1 MASHSATGTRQ
12 RPDDYDQSPNDG
24 ESRSPLTPA
33 SLFLV
38 LILFW
43 MVTRVEYVIV
53 LALFGL
59 LLGILADSLAL
70 VAFGATSVAFV
81 VVCYIG
87 SRSRN
92 FFEGDSYLFIAF
104 YAVIGAWLVEV
115 IRFFAGGA
123 MARGLDMGYLVGA
136 GLLNALYV
144 AAAAVVSLIAYR
156 AITGH
161 R

>member
-1 MASHSATGTRQ
+1 MT
-12 RPDDYDQSPNDG
+12 
-24 ESRSPLTPA
+24 SRSTTFWTFIGILI
-33 SLFLV
+33 LLHLV
-38 LILFW
+38 LRLALGI
-43 MVTRVEYVIV
+43 TIV
-53 LALFGL
+53 PDLLVVAALLGSRRLGSWSSALFGL

-81 VVCYIG
+81 IVCYLG

-92 FFEGDSYLFIAF
+92 LFEGDSYLFVAF
-104 YAVIGAWLVEV
+104 YAFFGAWLIEV
-115 IRFFAGGA
+115 IRFFVGGS
-123 MARGLDMGYLVGA
+123 MGRGLELGYLVAG

>member
-1 MASHSATGTRQ
+1 MAS
-12 RPDDYDQSPNDG
+12 
-24 ESRSPLTPA
+24 RST
-33 SLFLV
+33 SFWTFI
-38 LILFW
+38 LIL
-43 MVTRVEYVIV
+43 IV
-53 LALFGL
+53 LHLALRLALGL
-59 LLGILADSLAL
+59 MVVPDLIVVAALLGGRRLDGWQSALYGLVLGILADSLAL
-70 VAFGATSVAFV
+70 VGFGATSVAFV

-92 FFEGDSYLFIAF
+92 FFEGDSYLFISI
-104 YAVIGAWLVEV
+104 YAILGAWLVEV
-115 IRFFAGGA
+115 IRYFAGGA
-123 MARGLDMGYLVGA
+123 SARGVDLGYLIGA

>member
-1 MASHSATGTRQ
+1 MAS
-12 RPDDYDQSPNDG
+12 
-24 ESRSPLTPA
+24 RSTSFWTFIVILI
-33 SLFLV
+33 LLHLV
-38 LILFW
+38 L
-43 MVTRVEYVIV
+43 R
-53 LALFGL
+53 LALGLTIVPDLIVVAALLGGRRLGGWQSALYGL

-70 VAFGATSVAFV
+70 VGFGATSVAFV
-81 VVCYIG
+81 LVCYLG

-92 FFEGDSYLFIAF
+92 FFEGDSYLFIAM
-104 YAVIGAWLVEV
+104 YALLGAWLVEV

-123 MARGLDMGYLVGA
+123 MVREVSAGYLVSG

>member
-1 MASHSATGTRQ
+1 MAS
-12 RPDDYDQSPNDG
+12 
-24 ESRSPLTPA
+24 RSTSFWTFILI
-33 SLFLV
+33 LIVLHLV
-38 LILFW
+38 L
-43 MVTRVEYVIV
+43 R
-53 LALFGL
+53 LALGL
-59 LLGILADSLAL
+59 TIVPDLIVVAALLGGRRLGGWQSALYGLVLGILADSLAL
-70 VAFGATSVAFV
+70 VGFGATSVAFV

-92 FFEGDSYLFIAF
+92 FFEGDSYLFISV
-104 YAVIGAWLVEV
+104 YAIVGAWLVEA
-115 IRFFAGGA
+115 IRYFLGGA
-123 MARGLDMGYLVGA
+123 MARGVDMSYLIGA

>member
-1 MASHSATGTRQ
+1 MAS
-12 RPDDYDQSPNDG
+12 
-24 ESRSPLTPA
+24 RSTT
-33 SLFLV
+33 FWTFIGI
-38 LILFW
+38 LILLHF
-43 MVTRVEYVIV
+43 VLR
-53 LALFGL
+53 LALGLIVVPDLLVVAALLGGRRLGGWQSALYGL
-59 LLGILADSLAL
+59 LLGLLADSLAL
-70 VAFGATSVAFV
+70 VGFGATSVAFV
-81 VVCYIG
+81 VVCYMG

-92 FFEGDSYLFIAF
+92 FFEGDSYLFIAS
-104 YAVIGAWLVEV
+104 YAILGAWLVEV

-123 MARGLDMGYLVGA
+123 MGRGVDLGYLVRG

>member
-1 MASHSATGTRQ
+1 MT
-12 RPDDYDQSPNDG
+12 
-24 ESRSPLTPA
+24 SRSSTFWTFIGILI
-33 SLFLV
+33 LLHLV
-38 LILFW
+38 L
-43 MVTRVEYVIV
+43 R
-53 LALFGL
+53 LALGLTIVPDLLVVAALLGSRRLGGWPSALYGL

-70 VAFGATSVAFV
+70 VAFGATAVAFV
-81 VVCYIG
+81 IVCYLG

-92 FFEGDSYLFIAF
+92 LFEGDSYLFVAF
-104 YAVIGAWLVEV
+104 YAFVGAWLIEA
-115 IRFFAGGA
+115 IRFLVGGS
-123 MARGLDMGYLVGA
+123 MGRGVDIGYLISG

>member
-1 MASHSATGTRQ
+1 MAS
-12 RPDDYDQSPNDG
+12 
-24 ESRSPLTPA
+24 RSTSFWTFIGL
-33 SLFLV
+33 
-38 LILFW
+38 LILLHLV
-43 MVTRVEYVIV
+43 MRLALGLTIV
-53 LALFGL
+53 PDLIVVAALLGGRRLGGWQSALFGL

-144 AAAAVVSLIAYR
+144 AAAAVISLIAYR

>member
-1 MASHSATGTRQ
+1 MAS
-12 RPDDYDQSPNDG
+12 
-24 ESRSPLTPA
+24 RSTSFWTFIGILI
-33 SLFLV
+33 LLHLV
-38 LILFW
+38 L
-43 MVTRVEYVIV
+43 R
-53 LALFGL
+53 LALGLTAVPDLIVVAALLGGRRLGGWSSALYGL

-70 VAFGATSVAFV
+70 VGFGATSVAFV

-104 YAVIGAWLVEV
+104 YAVVGAWLVEI
-115 IRFFAGGA
+115 IRFFAGTAVGL
-123 MARGLDMGYLVGA
+123 GLDAGYLVAG

-144 AAAAVVSLIAYR
+144 AAATIVSLIAYR

-161 R
+161 T

>member
-1 MASHSATGTRQ
+1 MAS
-12 RPDDYDQSPNDG
+12 
-24 ESRSPLTPA
+24 RSTSFWTFIA
-33 SLFLV
+33 V
-38 LILFW
+38 LILLHL
-43 MVTRVEYVIV
+43 VLR
-53 LALFGL
+53 LALGLTVIPDLLVVAALLGGRRLGGWSSALYGL
-59 LLGILADSLAL
+59 LLGILADSLSL
-70 VAFGATSVAFV
+70 VGFGATAVAFV
-81 VVCYIG
+81 IVCYIG

-104 YAVIGAWLVEV
+104 YAVVGAWLVEA
-115 IRFFAGGA
+115 IRFLAGGSLG
-123 MARGLDMGYLVGA
+123 RGQDPGYLLTG

>member
-1 MASHSATGTRQ
+1 MAS
-12 RPDDYDQSPNDG
+12 
-24 ESRSPLTPA
+24 RSTTFWTFIA
-33 SLFLV
+33 V
-38 LILFW
+38 LILLHL
-43 MVTRVEYVIV
+43 VLR
-53 LALFGL
+53 LALGLTVIPDLMVVAALLGGRRLGGWSSALYGL
-59 LLGILADSLAL
+59 LLGILADSLSL
-70 VAFGATSVAFV
+70 VGFGATAVAFV

-92 FFEGDSYLFIAF
+92 FFEGDSYLFIAV
-104 YAVIGAWLVEV
+104 YAVVGAWLVEA
-115 IRFFAGGA
+115 IRFLAGGSLG
-123 MARGLDMGYLVGA
+123 RGLDAGYLLTG